1 LRDRLFSRRRRRVIR
16 SLGFAVALLLSAVS
30 ALAEPVLVAHPLVSV
45 NQLTVNTTRLMF
57 SMQLDQ
63 WPDGNRVR
71 VFVLP
76 DDSAIH
82 RAFSKD
88 QLSLYPRQ
96 LRRVWDRQLYSG
108 TGQVPETVGSETEMR
123 RKIATTP
130 GAVGYLPSA
139 MIDETVNVLS
149 IR

>member
-1 LRDRLFSRRRRRVIR
+1 
-16 SLGFAVALLLSAVS
+16 
-30 ALAEPVLVAHPLVSV
+30 
-45 NQLTVNTTRLMF
+45 MF
-57 SMQLDQ
+57 SMQLDH

-76 DDSAIH
+76 DDSATH

-88 QLSLYPRQ
+88 KLSRYPRQ
-96 LRRVWDRQLYSG
+96 LRRVWDRQLYSS
-108 TGQVPETVGSETEMR
+108 TGQASETVHSETEMR
-123 RKIATTP
+123 RRVASTP

-149 IR
+149 IQ

>member
-1 LRDRLFSRRRRRVIR
+1 M
-16 SLGFAVALLLSAVS
+16 LSAVP

-82 RAFSKD
+82 RAFSKHK
-88 QLSLYPRQ
+88 LSLYPRQ

-108 TGQVPETVGSETEMR
+108 TGQVPETVRSETEMR
-123 RKIATTP
+123 RKVATTP

-139 MIDETVNVLS
+139 MIDDTVSVLS